1 MKYELESS
9 RDEPVVLLGTELIY
23 GHRAKWCEASWRPL
37 KLSVLRQRQFFSY
50 DEKKTYPVLL
60 WLSGG
65 GFTNI
70 DRNVW
75 APELAWFAKRG
86 YAVISIDYGVTALSR
101 FPEQMEDIKLA
112 IRYLR
117 AHATELALDTEH
129 MFIMGESAGGYLSA
143 LTGLSNEMDCWD
155 KGEYLEYP
163 STVNGVISFYPVV
176 ENIEK
181 ELHFEPRPLD
191 FEEYPALPSL
201 VSTDCPPFLIFHGD
215 QDSCVDVNQ
224 SYRLY
229 NALQKKNIPSNLY
242 VIRGAEHADFA
253 FFQPEIKQ
261 IVLEFLND
269 NCKI

>member
-117 AHATELALDTEH
+117 AHYKELALDTEH
-129 MFIMGESAGGYLSA
+129 MFIMWESA
-143 LTGLSNEMDCWD
+143 
-155 KGEYLEYP
+155 
-163 STVNGVISFYPVV
+163 
-176 ENIEK
+176 
-181 ELHFEPRPLD
+181 
-191 FEEYPALPSL
+191 
-201 VSTDCPPFLIFHGD
+201 
-215 QDSCVDVNQ
+215 
-224 SYRLY
+224 
-229 NALQKKNIPSNLY
+229 
-242 VIRGAEHADFA
+242 
-253 FFQPEIKQ
+253 
-261 IVLEFLND
+261 
-269 NCKI
+269 